1 MNAQI
6 RLWGSVL
13 LVTLVA
19 AEFSRGQAPGK
30 PVGEP
35 DLVSLLS
42 LGLDDETI
50 IARVK
55 KTGLAFEVSDALL
68 QKLKAAGASEAVVK
82 AVTDAAK
89 AKPEA
94 ANENAVTY
102 EQVLQ
107 MLKLGIDEDGI
118 MKRLSKS
125 PTLFTLDAR
134 QAETLKNV
142 GATEKLL
149 AAMAGQRSA
158 LSQAGDITDLAIIL
172 DCSGSMKELTTGRET
187 KMAVAK
193 RVVTGLVQKIPE
205 GLNVTFVIYG
215 HEVFGGADDPRNCQ
229 AVKVARPL
237 SPLDASGK
245 LELSQMIDRL
255 QPTGATP
262 IAFSLRTAG
271 EELAKNKAL
280 CGLVLITDG
289 LETCKG
295 DPAAE
300 AAALVANLKISF
312 GVNVVGF
319 GVKPEENSALK
330 SIADA
335 GKGKYYPATDTKALS
350 DSILAIAQEIQ
361 AKAKP
366 PESVS
371 SDRRAVKV
379 VQPTIELVPMKEILL
394 TEAGVPKNAVYNYVK
409 AKVEKYGEEIR
420 IPSGTAKYELWWV
433 PKEGHVLRLA
443 TDLIF
448 PERKVVPIKPEEYLG
463 MIRVKGTGAVKQVL
477 VVPAGTP
484 QNARGNYTTQEA
496 KKYGDVMIVPMGKYD
511 IYVNENLI
519 EEGLEVA
526 AGKLYELE

>member
-6 RLWGSVL
+6 RLWSAVM

-19 AEFSRGQAPGK
+19 VGLSWGQASSK
-30 PVGEP
+30 PVGEQ
-35 DLVSLLS
+35 DLTSMLS

-55 KTGLAFEVSDALL
+55 KTGLAFDVSDALL

-82 AVTDAAK
+82 SVQDAAK
-89 AKPEA
+89 AKSAVPA
-94 ANENAVTY
+94 RNAVTY

-107 MLKLGIDEDGI
+107 MLTLGIDEEGI
-118 MKRLSKS
+118 LKRLSQS
-125 PTLFTLDAR
+125 PTVFTLDAR
-134 QAETLKNV
+134 QVEALKKS

-149 AAMAGQRSA
+149 AAMAGQRPA
-158 LSQAGDITDLAIIL
+158 PSQAGDITDLAIIL
-172 DCSGSMKELTTGRET
+172 DCSGSMRELTTSQES
-187 KMAVAK
+187 KMSVAK
-193 RVVTGLVQKIPE
+193 RVVTDLVQRIPE
-205 GLNVTFVIYG
+205 GLSVTFVIYG
-215 HEVFGGADDPRNCQ
+215 HEIYGGADDPRNCQ
-229 AVKVARPL
+229 AVKVVRPL
-237 SPLDASGK
+237 APLDGSGK
-245 LELSQMIDRL
+245 VELGQLIGRL

-262 IAFSLRTAG
+262 IALSLRTAG
-271 EELAKNKAL
+271 DELKKNSAL

-300 AAALVANLKISF
+300 AAALVANLKVTF

-319 GVKPEENSALK
+319 GVKAEENAALQ
-330 SIADA
+330 SIAAA
-335 GKGKYYPATDTKALS
+335 GKGKYYAASDAKALT
-350 DSILAIAQEIQ
+350 DAVAAIAQEIQ

-366 PESVS
+366 PEAVASG
-371 SDRRAVKV
+371 RRAVKV

-394 TEAGVPKNAVYNYVK
+394 TEAGVPKNSVYNYVK
-409 AKVEKYGEEIR
+409 AKVEKYDEEIR

-433 PKEGHVLRLA
+433 PKDGHVLRLA
-443 TDLIF
+443 TDLVF
-448 PERKVVPIKPEEYLG
+448 PERKVVSIKPEVYLG

-484 QNARGNYTTQEA
+484 QNSRGNYTTQEA
-496 KKYGDVMIVPMGKYD
+496 KKYGDVMIVPVGKYD